1 MTTKRRDELLVGLL
15 LLVAVVLGVG
25 GTIWI
30 ARGGL
35 TSGYAMFA
43 RFKWGAGLKQGQ
55 PILLAGVQIG
65 YVDKVELIPDGT
77 ITVRLQ
83 MQSQYKVPSGTT
95 ATVQANGIFGDQLI
109 ALTPVIGRQG
119 YMAEGDTIPTGVG
132 SPSVPELLSKGDSI
146 ALNIRA
152 LSDEARTQFVEGG
165 GVKAVRQTVADLTK
179 LVAQLSAVTA
189 EQSKQL
195 TLTQQTVR
203 RTLASV
209 DSTKVDSTVKNLQ
222 ATSAQLEQLTR
233 DFKQTN
239 VQVQGVLDKVS
250 TGSGTAA
257 KLLNDPAVYARL
269 DTLLLRVD
277 SLVLDLK
284 KNPKMYI
291 NLKIF

>member
-55 PILLAGVQIG
+55 PVLLAGVQIG
-65 YVDKVELIPDGT
+65 YVDQVNLIPDGT

-152 LSDEARTQFVEGG
+152 LTDEARTQFVEGG
-165 GVKAVRQTVADLTK
+165 GMKDVRQTVADLTK

-195 TLTQQTVR
+195 TLTQQSVR

-209 DSTKVDSTVKNLQ
+209 DSTTVDSTVKNLQ

-250 TGSGTAA
+250 NGSGTAA

-277 SLVLDLK
+277 SLMMDLK
-284 KNPKMYI
+284 RNPKKYI

>member
-15 LLVAVVLGVG
+15 LLVAAVLGIG

-35 TSGYAMFA
+35 ASGYPMFA

-55 PILLAGVQIG
+55 PVLLAGVQVG
-65 YVDKVELIPDGT
+65 YVNKVDLIPDGT
-77 ITVRLQ
+77 IAVTLKL
-83 MQSQYKVPSGTT
+83 QSQYKVPSGTT

-109 ALTPVIGRQG
+109 ALTPIIGRQG
-119 YMAEGDTIPTGVG
+119 YMSAGDTIATGAG
-132 SPSVPELLSKGDSI
+132 SPGVPELLSKGDSI
-146 ALNIRA
+146 ALDVRA
-152 LSDEARTQFVEGG
+152 LTGEARAQFVEGG
-165 GVKAVRQTVADLTK
+165 GVKEVRQPLADLTK

-209 DSTKVDSTVKNLQ
+209 DSTKVDSTVKNLR
-222 ATSAQLEQLTR
+222 ATSAQLEQLAR
-233 DFKQTN
+233 DVKQTN
-239 VQVQGVLDKVS
+239 AQVQGVLDKVS

-277 SLVLDLK
+277 SLVMDLK
-284 KNPKMYI
+284 KNPKKYI
-291 NLKIF
+291 NLRIF

>member
-15 LLVAVVLGVG
+15 LLVAVVLGIG

-35 TSGYAMFA
+35 ASGYPMFA

-55 PILLAGVQIG
+55 PVLLAGVQVG
-65 YVDKVELIPDGT
+65 YVAKVDLIPDGT
-77 ITVRLQ
+77 IAVALKL
-83 MQSQYKVPSGTT
+83 QSQYKVPAGTT

-109 ALTPVIGRQG
+109 ALTPIIGRQG
-119 YMAEGDTIPTGVG
+119 YMSAGDTIATGAG
-132 SPSVPELLSKGDSI
+132 SPGVPELLGKGDSI
-146 ALNIRA
+146 ALDVRA
-152 LSDEARTQFVEGG
+152 LTGEARAQFVEGG
-165 GVKAVRQTVADLTK
+165 GVKEVRQTLADLTK

-209 DSTKVDSTVKNLQ
+209 DSTTVDSTVKNLR

-239 VQVQGVLDKVS
+239 AQVQGVLDKVS
-250 TGSGTAA
+250 NGSGTAA

-277 SLVLDLK
+277 SLVMDLK
-284 KNPKMYI
+284 KNPKKYI
-291 NLKIF
+291 NLRIF

>member
-15 LLVAVVLGVG
+15 LLVALVLGIG

-35 TSGYAMFA
+35 ASGYPMFA

-55 PILLAGVQIG
+55 PVLLAGVQVG
-65 YVDKVELIPDGT
+65 YVDHVDLIPDGT
-77 ITVRLQ
+77 IAVKLQ
-83 MQSQYKVPSGTT
+83 LQTQYKVPSGTT

-109 ALTPVIGRQG
+109 ALTPIIGRVG
-119 YMAEGDTIPTGVG
+119 YMAEGDTIPTGLG
-132 SPSVPELLSKGDSI
+132 SPGVPELLGKGDSI
-146 ALNIRA
+146 AINIRA
-152 LSDEARTQFVEGG
+152 LTDEARAQFVEGG
-165 GVKAVRQTVADLTK
+165 GVKDVRQTITDLTK

-209 DSTKVDSTVKNLQ
+209 DSSKVDSTVKNLQ

-250 TGSGTAA
+250 NGNGTAA
-257 KLLNDPAVYARL
+257 RILNDPAVYARL

-277 SLVLDLK
+277 SLVMDLK
-284 KNPKMYI
+284 RNPKKYI
-291 NLKIF
+291 NLRIF